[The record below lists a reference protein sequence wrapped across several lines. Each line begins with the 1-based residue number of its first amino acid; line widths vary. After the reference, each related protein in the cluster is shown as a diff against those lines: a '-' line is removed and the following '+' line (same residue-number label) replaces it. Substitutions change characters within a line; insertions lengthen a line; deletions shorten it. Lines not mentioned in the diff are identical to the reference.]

1 MDIQTIPI
9 EDIRIINPRTRN
21 RKIFADLV
29 ENIASV
35 GLKRP
40 ITVSKTSDGYNLLCG
55 QGRLEACK
63 HLGEKVIPCRVI
75 EVSQEESYLI
85 SLAENI
91 ARRKHTN
98 MELLSGIRILSE
110 RGYRTSD
117 IARKV
122 GFDTTYISGIIHLLK
137 VGEERL
143 INGVEKGYLP
153 ITVAISIARADD
165 KETQKQLTELYENGT
180 LKQSDITKIR
190 NIMHRRKLIGKRAN
204 TAIKNSVYSQK
215 SIINIYKEETDRQQR
230 MIKQAEFDESQLFVL
245 ISRLKKLFN
254 DKVFLLLLKSE
265 KLNDIPK
272 DLSERLRGNYA

>member
-1 MDIQTIPI
+1 M
-9 EDIRIINPRTRN
+9 
-21 RKIFADLV
+21 
-29 ENIASV
+29 
-35 GLKRP
+35 
-40 ITVSKTSDGYNLLCG
+40 
-55 QGRLEACK
+55 
-63 HLGEKVIPCRVI
+63 
-75 EVSQEESYLI
+75 SQEESYLI

-245 ISRLKKLFN
+245 ISCLKKLFN